1 MMVCP
6 VCDYHFR
13 INARTRIQ
21 QLFDKDSFEELNKKA
36 IEIKEE
42 AEIPPKEDYIYT
54 ALEGDEITV
63 KAKIDGKYAEAKRTA
78 ENEHARNMELAVFG
92 VLTEIL
98 SIRPKWGVL
107 TGIRPVKLALQ
118 LHDRGLSE
126 EEIRKKLKEERLVS
140 DEKLDLLLT
149 TMEHEL
155 EIRASSRPNSVSL
168 YISIPFCP
176 SRCSYC
182 TFTSHSVE
190 KAAKLIPQYV
200 ELLCG
205 ELKDIAVL
213 IDEIGLHLETVYM
226 GGGTPTVLTAKQL
239 DRVLS
244 TVNESFDMT
253 GVREL
258 TVEAGRPDT
267 ITAEKL
273 AVLKK
278 NGVGRISINPQTM
291 DDEVLAA
298 IGRKHTAEDVKN
310 AFALAK
316 TFGFDSINMDL
327 ISGLPGDNMEK
338 FRKTIAEVIAM
349 NPDNITLHTLTVKH
363 GANLAPMAQSVFAAT
378 ADAMNEYAYGEFAKA
393 GYFPYYLYRQ
403 KGTVDN
409 LENVGF
415 CKPGKEGIYNIF
427 IMDETHTVLSAG
439 AGGVT
444 KLKAPYDKKIERIFN
459 FKYPYEYIE
468 RFELMNERKE
478 QVRNFYE
485 KYPLRP
491 EV

>member
-1 MMVCP
+1 MILIIDSHP
-6 VCDYHFR
+6 FR
-13 INARTRIQ
+13 YEMEALCRMFLHGR
-21 QLFDKDSFEELNKKA
+21 ELK
-36 IEIKEE
+36 ITEE

-78 ENEHARNMELAVFG
+78 ENDHARNMELAVFG

-107 TGIRPVKLALQ
+107 TGIRPVKLAMQ
-118 LHDRGLSE
+118 LHDMGLSE

-200 ELLCG
+200 ELLCD

>member
-1 MMVCP
+1 MILIIDSHP
-6 VCDYHFR
+6 FR
-13 INARTRIQ
+13 YEMEALCRMFLHGR
-21 QLFDKDSFEELNKKA
+21 ELK
-36 IEIKEE
+36 ITEE

-78 ENEHARNMELAVFG
+78 ENDHARNMELAVFG

-107 TGIRPVKLALQ
+107 TGIRPVKLAMQ
-118 LHDRGLSE
+118 LHDMGLSE

-278 NGVGRISINPQTM
+278 NGVRRISINPQTM

>member
-1 MMVCP
+1 MILIIDSHP
-6 VCDYHFR
+6 FR
-13 INARTRIQ
+13 YEMEALCRMFLHGR
-21 QLFDKDSFEELNKKA
+21 ELK
-36 IEIKEE
+36 ITEE

-78 ENEHARNMELAVFG
+78 ENDHARNMELAVFG

-107 TGIRPVKLALQ
+107 TGIRPVKLAMQ
-118 LHDRGLSE
+118 LHDMGLSE

-155 EIRASSRPNSVSL
+155 EVRASSRPNSVSL

-316 TFGFDSINMDL
+316 TFDFDSINMDL

>member
-1 MMVCP
+1 MILIIDSHP
-6 VCDYHFR
+6 FR
-13 INARTRIQ
+13 YEMEALCRMFLHGR
-21 QLFDKDSFEELNKKA
+21 ELK
-36 IEIKEE
+36 ITEE

-78 ENEHARNMELAVFG
+78 ENDHARNMELAVFG

-107 TGIRPVKLALQ
+107 TGIRPVKLAMQ
-118 LHDRGLSE
+118 LHDMGLSE

-149 TMEHEL
+149 TMKHEL

>member
-1 MMVCP
+1 MILIIDSHP
-6 VCDYHFR
+6 FR
-13 INARTRIQ
+13 YEMEALCRMFLHGR
-21 QLFDKDSFEELNKKA
+21 ELK
-36 IEIKEE
+36 ITEE

-78 ENEHARNMELAVFG
+78 ENDHARNMELAVFG

-107 TGIRPVKLALQ
+107 TGIRPVKLAMQ
-118 LHDRGLSE
+118 LHDMGLSE

-316 TFGFDSINMDL
+316 TFDFDSINMDL

-427 IMDETHTVLSAG
+427 IMDETHTILSAG

-444 KLKAPYDKKIERIFN
+444 KMKAPYDKKIERIFN

>member
-1 MMVCP
+1 MILIIDSHP
-6 VCDYHFR
+6 FR
-13 INARTRIQ
+13 YEMEALCRMFLHGR
-21 QLFDKDSFEELNKKA
+21 ELK
-36 IEIKEE
+36 ITEE

-78 ENEHARNMELAVFG
+78 ENDHARNMELAVFG

-107 TGIRPVKLALQ
+107 TGIRPVKLAMQ
-118 LHDRGLSE
+118 LHDMGLSE

-200 ELLCG
+200 ELLCD

-378 ADAMNEYAYGEFAKA
+378 ADAMNEYAYDEFAKA

-403 KGTVDN
+403 KSTVDN

-427 IMDETHTVLSAG
+427 IMDETHTILSAG

-444 KLKAPYDKKIERIFN
+444 KMKAPYDKKIERIFN

>member
-1 MMVCP
+1 MILIIDSHP
-6 VCDYHFR
+6 FR
-13 INARTRIQ
+13 YEMEALCRMFLHGR
-21 QLFDKDSFEELNKKA
+21 ELK
-36 IEIKEE
+36 ITEE

-107 TGIRPVKLALQ
+107 TGIRPVKLAMQ
-118 LHDRGLSE
+118 LHDMGLSE

-213 IDEIGLHLETVYM
+213 IEELGLCLETVYM

-278 NGVGRISINPQTM
+278 NGEGRISINPQTM

-427 IMDETHTVLSAG
+427 IMDETHTVRSAG

>member
-1 MMVCP
+1 MILIIDSHP
-6 VCDYHFR
+6 FR
-13 INARTRIQ
+13 YEMEALCRMFLHGR
-21 QLFDKDSFEELNKKA
+21 ELK
-36 IEIKEE
+36 ITEE

-78 ENEHARNMELAVFG
+78 ENDHARNMELAVFG

-107 TGIRPVKLALQ
+107 TGIRPVKLAMQ
-118 LHDRGLSE
+118 LHDMGLSE

-316 TFGFDSINMDL
+316 TFDFDSINMDL

-363 GANLAPMAQSVFAAT
+363 GANLAPMAQNVFAAT

>member
-1 MMVCP
+1 MILIIDSHP
-6 VCDYHFR
+6 FR
-13 INARTRIQ
+13 YEMEALCRMFLHGR
-21 QLFDKDSFEELNKKA
+21 ELK
-36 IEIKEE
+36 ITEE

-54 ALEGDEITV
+54 ALGGDEITV

-107 TGIRPVKLALQ
+107 TGIRPVKLAMQ
-118 LHDRGLSE
+118 LHDMGLSE

-444 KLKAPYDKKIERIFN
+444 KMKAPYDKKIERIFN

>member
-1 MMVCP
+1 MILIIDSHP
-6 VCDYHFR
+6 FR
-13 INARTRIQ
+13 YEMEALCRMFLHGR
-21 QLFDKDSFEELNKKA
+21 ELK
-36 IEIKEE
+36 ITEE

-78 ENEHARNMELAVFG
+78 ENDHARNMELAVFG

-107 TGIRPVKLALQ
+107 TGIRPVKLAMQ
-118 LHDRGLSE
+118 LHDMGLSE

-205 ELKDIAVL
+205 ELKDIVVL

-310 AFALAK
+310 AFTLAK

-444 KLKAPYDKKIERIFN
+444 KMKAPYDKKIERIFN

>member
-1 MMVCP
+1 MILIIDSHP
-6 VCDYHFR
+6 FR
-13 INARTRIQ
+13 YEMEALCRMFLHGR
-21 QLFDKDSFEELNKKA
+21 ELK
-36 IEIKEE
+36 ITEE

-107 TGIRPVKLALQ
+107 TGIRPVKLAMQ
-118 LHDRGLSE
+118 LHDMGLSE

>member
-1 MMVCP
+1 MILIIDSHP
-6 VCDYHFR
+6 FR
-13 INARTRIQ
+13 YEMEALCRMFLHGR
-21 QLFDKDSFEELNKKA
+21 ELK
-36 IEIKEE
+36 ITEE

-107 TGIRPVKLALQ
+107 TGIRPVKLAMQ
-118 LHDRGLSE
+118 LHDTELSE

>member
-1 MMVCP
+1 MILIIDSHP
-6 VCDYHFR
+6 FR
-13 INARTRIQ
+13 YEMEALCRMFLHGR
-21 QLFDKDSFEELNKKA
+21 ELK
-36 IEIKEE
+36 ITEE

-54 ALEGDEITV
+54 ALGGDEITV

-107 TGIRPVKLALQ
+107 TGIRPVKLAMQ
-118 LHDRGLSE
+118 LHDMGLSE

-415 CKPGKEGIYNIF
+415 CEPGKEGIYNIF
-427 IMDETHTVLSAG
+427 IMDETHTILSAG

>member
-1 MMVCP
+1 MVLII
-6 VCDYHFR
+6 DSHSFR
-13 INARTRIQ
+13 Y
-21 QLFDKDSFEELNKKA
+21 
-36 IEIKEE
+36 E
-42 AEIPPKEDYIYT
+42 AEALCRMFLHGRELKITENPQIPAEEDYIYT
-54 ALEGDEITV
+54 AVDGGEITV
-63 KAKIDGKYAEAKRTA
+63 KAKVDGKYAEAKRRA
-78 ENEHARNMELAVFG
+78 ENEHARNLELAAFG

-107 TGIRPVKLALQ
+107 TGIRPVKLAMQ
-118 LHDRGLSE
+118 MHDEGLSE
-126 EEIRKKLKEERLVS
+126 GEIREKLSTQRLVS
-140 DEKLDLLLT
+140 EEKLDLLLT

-155 EIRASSRPNSVSL
+155 EIRASSKPNSVSL

-213 IDEIGLHLETVYM
+213 IEELGLCLETVYM
-226 GGGTPTVLTAKQL
+226 GGGTPTVLTAQQL

-244 TVNESFDMT
+244 TVNESFDMS
-253 GVREL
+253 GIREV

-278 NGVGRISINPQTM
+278 CGVGRISINPQTM
-291 DDEVLAA
+291 DDGVLAA
-298 IGRKHTAEDVKN
+298 IGRKHTAEDVKR

-316 TFGFDSINMDL
+316 TFEFDSINMDL

-338 FRKTIAEVIAM
+338 FRKTVAEIIALD
-349 NPDNITLHTLTVKH
+349 PDNITLHTLTVKH

-427 IMDETHTVLSAG
+427 IMDETHTILSAG

-444 KLKAPYDKKIERIFN
+444 KMKAPYDKKIERIFN

-468 RFELMNERKE
+468 RFEQMNERKE
-478 QVRNFYE
+478 QVKEFYE
-485 KYPLRP
+485 RFPLRQKI
-491 EV
+491 

>member
-1 MMVCP
+1 MILIIDSHP
-6 VCDYHFR
+6 FR
-13 INARTRIQ
+13 YEMEALCRMFLHGR
-21 QLFDKDSFEELNKKA
+21 ELK
-36 IEIKEE
+36 ITEE

-63 KAKIDGKYAEAKRTA
+63 KAKIDGKYAEAKHTA

-107 TGIRPVKLALQ
+107 TGIRPVKLAMQ
-118 LHDRGLSE
+118 MHDEGLSE

-205 ELKDIAVL
+205 ELKDIAAL

-298 IGRKHTAEDVKN
+298 IGRKHTAEDIKT
-310 AFALAK
+310 AFAMAK
-316 TFGFDSINMDL
+316 TFDFDSINMDL

-427 IMDETHTVLSAG
+427 IMDETHTILSAG

>member
-1 MMVCP
+1 MNLLS
-6 VCDYHFR
+6 
-13 INARTRIQ
+13 NA
-21 QLFDKDSFEELNKKA
+21 
-36 IEIKEE
+36 IK
-42 AEIPPKEDYIYT
+42 YT
-54 ALEGDEITV
+54 PDGGEITV
-63 KAKIDGKYAEAKRTA
+63 KAKIDGKYAETKRRA
-78 ENEHARNMELAVFG
+78 ENEHARNLELAAFG

-107 TGIRPVKLALQ
+107 TGIRPVKLAMQ
-118 LHDRGLSE
+118 MHDEGLSE
-126 EEIRKKLKEERLVS
+126 GEIREKLSTQRLVS
-140 DEKLDLLLT
+140 EEKLDLLLT
-149 TMEHEL
+149 TMEYEL
-155 EIRASSRPNSVSL
+155 EIRASSKPNSVSL

-213 IDEIGLHLETVYM
+213 IEELGLCLETVYM
-226 GGGTPTVLTAKQL
+226 GGGTPTVLTAQQL

-244 TVNESFDMT
+244 TVNESFDMS
-253 GVREL
+253 GIREV

-278 NGVGRISINPQTM
+278 CGVRRISINPQTM
-291 DDEVLAA
+291 DDGVLAA
-298 IGRKHTAEDVKN
+298 IGRKHTAEDVKR

-316 TFGFDSINMDL
+316 TFEFDSINMDL
-327 ISGLPGDNMEK
+327 ISGLPGDSMEK
-338 FRKTIAEVIAM
+338 FRKTVAEVIALD
-349 NPDNITLHTLTVKH
+349 PDNITLHTLTVKH

-427 IMDETHTVLSAG
+427 IMDETHTILSAG

-444 KLKAPYDKKIERIFN
+444 KMKAPYDKRIERIFN

-468 RFELMNERKE
+468 RFEQMNERKE
-478 QVRNFYE
+478 QVKEFYE
-485 KYPLRP
+485 RFPLRQKI
-491 EV
+491 

>member
-1 MMVCP
+1 MILIIDSHP
-6 VCDYHFR
+6 FR
-13 INARTRIQ
+13 YEMEALCRMFLHGR
-21 QLFDKDSFEELNKKA
+21 ELK
-36 IEIKEE
+36 ITEE

-107 TGIRPVKLALQ
+107 TGIRPVKLAMQ
-118 LHDRGLSE
+118 LHDMGLSE

-415 CKPGKEGIYNIF
+415 CKPGKEGTYNIF

-444 KLKAPYDKKIERIFN
+444 KMKAPYDKKIERIFN

>member
-1 MMVCP
+1 MILIIDSHP
-6 VCDYHFR
+6 FR
-13 INARTRIQ
+13 YEMEALCRMFLHGR
-21 QLFDKDSFEELNKKA
+21 ELK
-36 IEIKEE
+36 ITEE

-78 ENEHARNMELAVFG
+78 ENDHARNMELAVFG

-107 TGIRPVKLALQ
+107 TGIRPVKLAMQ

-316 TFGFDSINMDL
+316 TFDFDSINMDL

-427 IMDETHTVLSAG
+427 IMDETHTILSAG

-444 KLKAPYDKKIERIFN
+444 KMKAPYDKKIERIFN

>member
-1 MMVCP
+1 MILIIDSHP
-6 VCDYHFR
+6 FR
-13 INARTRIQ
+13 YEMEALCRMFLHGR
-21 QLFDKDSFEELNKKA
+21 ELK
-36 IEIKEE
+36 ITEE

-78 ENEHARNMELAVFG
+78 ENDHARNMELAVFG

-107 TGIRPVKLALQ
+107 TGIRPVKLAMQ
-118 LHDRGLSE
+118 LHDMGLSE

-205 ELKDIAVL
+205 ELKDIAVF

>member
-1 MMVCP
+1 MILIIDSHP
-6 VCDYHFR
+6 FR
-13 INARTRIQ
+13 YEMEALCRMFLHGR
-21 QLFDKDSFEELNKKA
+21 ELK
-36 IEIKEE
+36 ITEE

-78 ENEHARNMELAVFG
+78 ENDHARNMELAVFG

-107 TGIRPVKLALQ
+107 TGIRPVKLAMQ
-118 LHDRGLSE
+118 LHDMGLSE

-316 TFGFDSINMDL
+316 TFDFDSINMDL

>member
-1 MMVCP
+1 MVLIIDSHP
-6 VCDYHFR
+6 FR
-13 INARTRIQ
+13 YEMEALCRMFLHGR
-21 QLFDKDSFEELNKKA
+21 ELK
-36 IEIKEE
+36 ITEE
-42 AEIPPKEDYIYT
+42 AQIPSNEDYIYT
-54 ALEGDEITV
+54 ALNGDEITV
-63 KAKIDGKYAEAKRTA
+63 KARIDGKYAEAKRIA

-107 TGIRPVKLALQ
+107 TGIRPVKLAMQ
-118 LHDRGLSE
+118 LHDSGLSE
-126 EEIRKKLKEERLVS
+126 EEIREKLKAERLVS

-155 EIRASSRPNSVSL
+155 EIRASSKPNSVSL

-205 ELKDIAVL
+205 ELRDIAVL
-213 IDEIGLHLETVYM
+213 IGELGLRLETVYM
-226 GGGTPTVLTAKQL
+226 GGGTPTVLTAEQL
-239 DRVLS
+239 ERVLS
-244 TVNESFDMT
+244 TVNESFDMS
-253 GVREL
+253 GVREV

-278 NGVGRISINPQTM
+278 CGVGRISINPQTM

-298 IGRKHTAEDVKN
+298 IGRKHSAEDVKK
-310 AFALAK
+310 AFALAR
-316 TFGFDSINMDL
+316 TFDFDSINMDL

-338 FRKTIAEVIAM
+338 FRKTVAEVIAM

-427 IMDETHTVLSAG
+427 IMDETHTILSAG

-444 KLKAPYDKKIERIFN
+444 KMKAPYDRKIERIFN

-478 QVRNFYE
+478 QVKDFYE
-485 KYPLRP
+485 RFPLRQ

>member
-1 MMVCP
+1 MILIIDSHP
-6 VCDYHFR
+6 FR
-13 INARTRIQ
+13 YEMEALCRMFLHGR
-21 QLFDKDSFEELNKKA
+21 ELK
-36 IEIKEE
+36 ITEE

-78 ENEHARNMELAVFG
+78 ENDHARNMELAVFG

-107 TGIRPVKLALQ
+107 TGIRPVKLAMQ
-118 LHDRGLSE
+118 LHDMGLSE

-316 TFGFDSINMDL
+316 TFDFDSINMDL

-378 ADAMNEYAYGEFAKA
+378 ADAMNEYAYDEFAKA

-427 IMDETHTVLSAG
+427 IMDETHTILSAG

-444 KLKAPYDKKIERIFN
+444 KMKAPYDKKIERIFN

>member
-1 MMVCP
+1 MILIIDSHP
-6 VCDYHFR
+6 FR
-13 INARTRIQ
+13 YEMEALCRMFLHGR
-21 QLFDKDSFEELNKKA
+21 ELK
-36 IEIKEE
+36 ITEE

-78 ENEHARNMELAVFG
+78 ENDHARNMELAVFG

-107 TGIRPVKLALQ
+107 TGIRPVKLAMQ
-118 LHDRGLSE
+118 LHDMGLSE

-298 IGRKHTAEDVKN
+298 IGRKHTTEDVKN

-316 TFGFDSINMDL
+316 TFDFDSINMDL

-427 IMDETHTVLSAG
+427 IMDETHTILSAG

-444 KLKAPYDKKIERIFN
+444 KMKAPYDKKIERIFN

>member
-1 MMVCP
+1 MILIIDSHP
-6 VCDYHFR
+6 FR
-13 INARTRIQ
+13 YEMEALCRMFLHGR
-21 QLFDKDSFEELNKKA
+21 ELK
-36 IEIKEE
+36 ITEE

-98 SIRPKWGVL
+98 SIRQKWGVL
-107 TGIRPVKLALQ
+107 TGIRPVKLAMQ
-118 LHDRGLSE
+118 LHDMGLSE

>member
-1 MMVCP
+1 MILIIDSHP
-6 VCDYHFR
+6 FR
-13 INARTRIQ
+13 YEMEALCRMFLHGR
-21 QLFDKDSFEELNKKA
+21 ELK
-36 IEIKEE
+36 ITEE

-107 TGIRPVKLALQ
+107 TGIRPVKLAMQ
-118 LHDRGLSE
+118 LHDMGLSE

-205 ELKDIAVL
+205 ELKDISVL

-427 IMDETHTVLSAG
+427 IMDETHTILSAG

-444 KLKAPYDKKIERIFN
+444 KMKAPYDKKIERIFN

>member
-1 MMVCP
+1 MILII
-6 VCDYHFR
+6 DSHAFR
-13 INARTRIQ
+13 YEMEPLCRMFLHGR
-21 QLFDKDSFEELNKKA
+21 ELK
-36 IEIKEE
+36 ITEE

-78 ENEHARNMELAVFG
+78 ENDHARNMELAVFG

-107 TGIRPVKLALQ
+107 TGIRPVKLAMQ
-118 LHDRGLSE
+118 LHDMGLSE

-316 TFGFDSINMDL
+316 TFDFDSINMDL

-444 KLKAPYDKKIERIFN
+444 KMKAPYDKKIERIFN

>member
-1 MMVCP
+1 MILIIDSHP
-6 VCDYHFR
+6 FR
-13 INARTRIQ
+13 YEMEALCRMFLHGR
-21 QLFDKDSFEELNKKA
+21 ELK
-36 IEIKEE
+36 ITEE

-78 ENEHARNMELAVFG
+78 ENDHARNMELAVFG

-107 TGIRPVKLALQ
+107 TGIRPVKLAMQ
-118 LHDRGLSE
+118 LHDMGLSE
-126 EEIRKKLKEERLVS
+126 EEIRKKLNEERLVS

-200 ELLCG
+200 ELLCS

-278 NGVGRISINPQTM
+278 NGVVRISINPQTM

-316 TFGFDSINMDL
+316 TFDFDSINMDL

-427 IMDETHTVLSAG
+427 IMDETHTILSAG

-444 KLKAPYDKKIERIFN
+444 KMKAPYDKKIERIFN

>member
-1 MMVCP
+1 MILIIDSHP
-6 VCDYHFR
+6 FR
-13 INARTRIQ
+13 YEMEALCRMFLHGR
-21 QLFDKDSFEELNKKA
+21 ELK
-36 IEIKEE
+36 ITEE

-107 TGIRPVKLALQ
+107 TGIRPVKLAMQ
-118 LHDRGLSE
+118 LHDMGLSE

-298 IGRKHTAEDVKN
+298 IGRKHTAEDIKT
-310 AFALAK
+310 AFAMAK
-316 TFGFDSINMDL
+316 TFDFDSINMDL

-427 IMDETHTVLSAG
+427 IMDETHTILSAG

>member
-1 MMVCP
+1 MILIIDSHP
-6 VCDYHFR
+6 FR
-13 INARTRIQ
+13 YEMEALCRMFLHGR
-21 QLFDKDSFEELNKKA
+21 ELK
-36 IEIKEE
+36 ITEE

-78 ENEHARNMELAVFG
+78 ENDHARNMELAVFG

-107 TGIRPVKLALQ
+107 TGIRPVKLAMQ
-118 LHDRGLSE
+118 LHDTELSE

-310 AFALAK
+310 AFTLAK

-444 KLKAPYDKKIERIFN
+444 KMKAPYDKKIERIFN

>member
-1 MMVCP
+1 
-6 VCDYHFR
+6 
-13 INARTRIQ
+13 
-21 QLFDKDSFEELNKKA
+21 
-36 IEIKEE
+36 
-42 AEIPPKEDYIYT
+42 
-54 ALEGDEITV
+54 
-63 KAKIDGKYAEAKRTA
+63 
-78 ENEHARNMELAVFG
+78 MELAAFG

-107 TGIRPVKLALQ
+107 TGIRPVKLAMQ
-118 LHDRGLSE
+118 MHDEGLSE
-126 EEIRKKLKEERLVS
+126 GEIREKLSTQRLVS
-140 DEKLDLLLT
+140 EEKLDLLLT

-155 EIRASSRPNSVSL
+155 EIRASSKPNSVSL

-205 ELKDIAVL
+205 ELKDIAVFIEEL
-213 IDEIGLHLETVYM
+213 GLCLETVYM
-226 GGGTPTVLTAKQL
+226 GGGTPTVLTAQQL

-244 TVNESFDMT
+244 TVNESFDMS
-253 GVREL
+253 GIREV

-278 NGVGRISINPQTM
+278 CGVGRISINPQTM
-291 DDEVLAA
+291 DDGVLAA
-298 IGRKHTAEDVKN
+298 IGRKHTAEDVKR

-316 TFGFDSINMDL
+316 TFEFDSINMDL
-327 ISGLPGDNMEK
+327 ISGLPRDNMEK
-338 FRKTIAEVIAM
+338 FRKTVAEVIALD
-349 NPDNITLHTLTVKH
+349 PDNITLHTLTVKH

-427 IMDETHTVLSAG
+427 IMDETHTILSAG

-468 RFELMNERKE
+468 RFEQMNERKE
-478 QVRNFYE
+478 QVKEFYE
-485 KYPLRP
+485 RFPFRQKI
-491 EV
+491 

>member
-1 MMVCP
+1 MILIIDSHP
-6 VCDYHFR
+6 FR
-13 INARTRIQ
+13 YEMEALCRMFLHGR
-21 QLFDKDSFEELNKKA
+21 ELK
-36 IEIKEE
+36 ITEE

-78 ENEHARNMELAVFG
+78 ENDHARNMELAVFG

-107 TGIRPVKLALQ
+107 TGIRPVKLAMQ
-118 LHDRGLSE
+118 LHDMGLSE

-205 ELKDIAVL
+205 ELKDISVL

-310 AFALAK
+310 AFTLAK

-427 IMDETHTVLSAG
+427 IMDETHTILSAG

>member
-1 MMVCP
+1 MILIIDSHP
-6 VCDYHFR
+6 FR
-13 INARTRIQ
+13 YEMEALCRMFLHGR
-21 QLFDKDSFEELNKKA
+21 ELK
-36 IEIKEE
+36 ITEE

-54 ALEGDEITV
+54 ALEGDEITI

-78 ENEHARNMELAVFG
+78 ENDHARNMELAVFG

-107 TGIRPVKLALQ
+107 TGIRPVKLAMQ
-118 LHDRGLSE
+118 LHDMGLSE

-349 NPDNITLHTLTVKH
+349 NPDNITLQTLTVKH

-444 KLKAPYDKKIERIFN
+444 KMKAPYDKKIERIFN

>member
-1 MMVCP
+1 MILIIDSHP
-6 VCDYHFR
+6 FR
-13 INARTRIQ
+13 YEMEALCRMFLHGR
-21 QLFDKDSFEELNKKA
+21 ELK
-36 IEIKEE
+36 ITEE

-78 ENEHARNMELAVFG
+78 ENDHARNMELAVFG

-107 TGIRPVKLALQ
+107 TGIRPVKLAMQ
-118 LHDRGLSE
+118 LHDMGLSE

-200 ELLCG
+200 ELLCD

-316 TFGFDSINMDL
+316 TFDFDSINMDL

>member
-1 MMVCP
+1 MILIIDSHP
-6 VCDYHFR
+6 FR
-13 INARTRIQ
+13 YEMEALCRMFLHGR
-21 QLFDKDSFEELNKKA
+21 ELK
-36 IEIKEE
+36 ITEE

-54 ALEGDEITV
+54 ALEGYEITV

-78 ENEHARNMELAVFG
+78 ENDHARNMELAVFG

-107 TGIRPVKLALQ
+107 TGIRPVKLAMQ
-118 LHDRGLSE
+118 LHDMGLSE

-378 ADAMNEYAYGEFAKA
+378 ADAMNEYAYDEFAKA

-444 KLKAPYDKKIERIFN
+444 KMKAPYDKKIERIFN

>member
-1 MMVCP
+1 MILIIDSHP
-6 VCDYHFR
+6 FR
-13 INARTRIQ
+13 YEMEALCRMFLHGR
-21 QLFDKDSFEELNKKA
+21 ELK
-36 IEIKEE
+36 ITEE

-63 KAKIDGKYAEAKRTA
+63 KAKIDGKYAEAKHTA

-107 TGIRPVKLALQ
+107 TGIRPVKLAMQ
-118 LHDRGLSE
+118 LHDMGLSE

-298 IGRKHTAEDVKN
+298 IGRKHTAEDIKT
-310 AFALAK
+310 AFAMAK
-316 TFGFDSINMDL
+316 TFDFDSINMDL

-403 KGTVDN
+403 KCTVDN

-427 IMDETHTVLSAG
+427 IMDETHTILSAG

>member
-1 MMVCP
+1 MILIIDSHP
-6 VCDYHFR
+6 FR
-13 INARTRIQ
+13 YEMEALCRMFLHGR
-21 QLFDKDSFEELNKKA
+21 ELK
-36 IEIKEE
+36 ITEE

-78 ENEHARNMELAVFG
+78 ENDHARNMELAVFG

-107 TGIRPVKLALQ
+107 TGIRPVKLAMQ
-118 LHDRGLSE
+118 LHDMGLSE

-244 TVNESFDMT
+244 TVNESFNMT
-253 GVREL
+253 AVREL

-444 KLKAPYDKKIERIFN
+444 KMKAPYDKKIERIFN

>member
-1 MMVCP
+1 MILIIDSHP
-6 VCDYHFR
+6 FR
-13 INARTRIQ
+13 YEMEALCRMFLHGR
-21 QLFDKDSFEELNKKA
+21 ELK
-36 IEIKEE
+36 ITEE

-107 TGIRPVKLALQ
+107 TGIRPVKLAMQ
-118 LHDRGLSE
+118 LHDTELSE

-168 YISIPFCP
+168 YISITFCP

>member
-1 MMVCP
+1 MILIIDSHP
-6 VCDYHFR
+6 FR
-13 INARTRIQ
+13 YEMEALCRMFLHGR
-21 QLFDKDSFEELNKKA
+21 ELK
-36 IEIKEE
+36 ITEE

-54 ALEGDEITV
+54 ALEGDEITI

-78 ENEHARNMELAVFG
+78 ENDHARNMELAVFG

-107 TGIRPVKLALQ
+107 TGIRPVKLAMQ
-118 LHDRGLSE
+118 LHDMGLSE

-200 ELLCG
+200 ELLCD